1 MQDLNDLYYFVHVVD
16 NGGFAPAGRALGVP
30 KSKLSRRIALLEER
44 LGVRLIQRSSRKF
57 HVTESGMAYYGH
69 AKAALVEAAAAE
81 EAILSKQSEPRGIV
95 RVSCPI
101 TLLDTDVGPMLA
113 EFLSLHP
120 QVSLYLDATNRRVD
134 VIGEGLDVAL
144 RVRPPPLEDSDLV
157 LKVLAKRQQCLVAS
171 PRLLARLGMPASP
184 EALLGYPSMDLG
196 LPQNQH
202 IWNLHGPRGQQAAI
216 HHQPRFV
223 TRGMLALRDAAVT
236 GVGIVQLPKM
246 VTRGLIADGQL
257 QTVLDGWAPREEL
270 VHAVFAS
277 RRGLLPSVRA
287 LIDFLSARFAAL
299 QTD

>member
-1 MQDLNDLYYFVHVVD
+1 M
-16 NGGFAPAGRALGVP
+16 
-30 KSKLSRRIALLEER
+30 
-44 LGVRLIQRSSRKF
+44 
-57 HVTESGMAYYGH
+57 
-69 AKAALVEAAAAE
+69 
-81 EAILSKQSEPRGIV
+81 
-95 RVSCPI
+95 
-101 TLLDTDVGPMLA
+101 
-113 EFLSLHP
+113 
-120 QVSLYLDATNRRVD
+120 
-134 VIGEGLDVAL
+134 AL

-202 IWNLHGPRGQQAAI
+202 IWSLHGPRGQQAAI

-287 LIDFLSARFAAL
+287 LIDFLSARFTTL